1 MTWWLWVLVGVVA
14 LGGEAASMA
23 LFLLNVAVAAFVVAA
38 LVLLG
43 VLSAPVQAVVFI
55 VLSVLLIG
63 LIRPRLL
70 AALTRHDQGRPTIEQ
85 GAALVDRFA
94 TVTDPVTCDGGMIQ
108 VGKAEFWTARV
119 SSPTERIPIGSRVR
133 IAAVRGL
140 TAYVE
145 PLRLPE
151 TPDPAPIAF
160 AVPAQPLE
168 TPVPAQSL
176 ETLSCDPPS
185 AVPSPPTFGALLKRY
200 RLAAGLTQE
209 ELAERARLSVRAI
222 SDLER
227 GLHRAPQKETVAL
240 LADALTVTPA
250 ERAALEAAR
259 RTGSRGGTEAG
270 RSEARP

>member
-1 MTWWLWVLVGVVA
+1 MTWWLWVLVGVLA
-14 LGGEAASMA
+14 LAGEAASMA
-23 LFLLNVAVAAFVVAA
+23 LFLLNVAAAAFVVAA
-38 LVLLG
+38 LVLFG
-43 VLSAPVQAVVFI
+43 ALSAPVQAVVFI
-55 VLSVLLIG
+55 ALSVLLIG

-70 AALTRHDQGRPTIEQ
+70 AALTRREQGFPAIEQ
-85 GAALVDRFA
+85 GAALVDRLA
-94 TVTDPVTCDGGMIQ
+94 TVTDPVTCDNGTIQ

-119 SSPTERIPIGSRVR
+119 SSPTEQIPIGSRVR

-151 TPDPAPIAF
+151 TPDPLPSAAPS
-160 AVPAQPLE
+160 PSE
-168 TPVPAQSL
+168 TPA
-176 ETLSCDPPS
+176 CDPPS
-185 AVPSPPTFGALLKRY
+185 TVPPPTFGALLKRY

-240 LADALTVTPA
+240 LADALAVTPP

-259 RTGSRGGTEAG
+259 RVGSRSGTDAG
-270 RSEARP
+270 KSEARP

>member
-14 LGGEAASMA
+14 LAGEAASMA
-23 LFLLNVAVAAFVVAA
+23 LFLLNVAVAAFVVAV

-43 VLSAPVQAVVFI
+43 ALSAPVQAVVFI
-55 VLSVLLIG
+55 ALSVLLIG

-70 AALTRHDQGRPTIEQ
+70 AALTRRQQAQPTIEQ
-85 GAALVDRFA
+85 GAALVDRLA
-94 TVTDPVTCDGGMIQ
+94 TVTDPVTCDGGAIQ

-119 SSPTERIPIGSRVR
+119 SSPTEQIPIGSRVR
-133 IAAVRGL
+133 ISAVRGL

-145 PLRLPE
+145 PARLPE
-151 TPDPAPIAF
+151 TSEPAPIAP
-160 AVPAQPLE
+160 AVPPQPLE

-176 ETLSCDPPS
+176 ETPAYDPPS
-185 AVPSPPTFGALLKRY
+185 AVPPPPTFGALLKRY

-227 GLHRAPQKETVAL
+227 GLHHAPQKETVAL
-240 LADALTVTPA
+240 LADALAATPQ
-250 ERAALEAAR
+250 ERAALDAAR
-259 RTGSRGGTEAG
+259 RAGSRGGTEKIL
-270 RSEARP
+270 SE

>member
-14 LGGEAASMA
+14 LAGEAASMA

-43 VLSAPVQAVVFI
+43 ALSAPVQAVVFI
-55 VLSVLLIG
+55 ALAVLLIG

-70 AALTRHDQGRPTIEQ
+70 AALTRHEQGRLAVEQ

-94 TVTDPVTCDGGMIQ
+94 TVTDPVTCDGGTIQ

-119 SSPTERIPIGSRVR
+119 SSPTEQLPIGSRVR

-145 PLRLPE
+145 ALRLPE
-151 TPDPAPIAF
+151 TPEPPPIAL
-160 AVPAQPLE
+160 AAATCPVEAPA
-168 TPVPAQSL
+168 
-176 ETLSCDPPS
+176 CDPS
-185 AVPSPPTFGALLKRY
+185 PTFGALLKRY
-200 RLAAGLTQE
+200 RLAAELTQE

-240 LADALTVTPA
+240 LADALAVTPA

-259 RTGSRGGTEAG
+259 RAGSRGGTEAG